1 MSKKKDLLGGD
12 WVSFELLGTCEVNP
26 LLWYKAEAK
35 RPRDGRFPIDSI
47 MSFEQSFFEFITR
60 PNRHF
65 KAEQLVECYREIT
78 AVERRTPLRA
88 VLSSDPRIEHR
99 LIFPLKNAKVAFM
112 TGNYLGTIAL
122 CGLISEMISMLL
134 FELNEPELDPAS
146 VRAAFAAI
154 KAQRSFER
162 LYQSQRLRVLKALKL
177 VTPRQVKWFATVAEI
192 RRRNLHFFRP
202 DGGSKLEALKVYEAA
217 VGLVYT
223 VTREKGKRGKLAS
236 NPLLVE
242 MLRRQGRTTKWVRKP
257 ASQPE

>member
-1 MSKKKDLLGGD
+1 MTKKTELLDGE

-35 RPRDGRFPIDSI
+35 RPRDERFPIDSI
-47 MSFEQSFFEFITR
+47 MNFEQSFFEFITR
-60 PNRHF
+60 PNSHF
-65 KAEQLVECYREIT
+65 KAEQLVGSYREIT
-78 AVERRTPLRA
+78 AVERRTPLKA
-88 VLSSDPRIEHR
+88 ILSSDPRIEHR

-122 CGLISEMISMLL
+122 CGLIGEMISMLL
-134 FELNEPELDPAS
+134 FELNEPKLDPVQ
-146 VRAAFAAI
+146 VRAAFAAF
-154 KAQRSFER
+154 KSGRSFER
-162 LYQSQRLRVLKALKL
+162 LFQSQRMRVLKALKL
-177 VTPRQVKWFATVAEI
+177 VTRRQVKWLETVSEI
-192 RRRNLHFFRP
+192 RTRHLHFFRP

-242 MLRRQGRTTKWVRKP
+242 MLRRQGKTTKWVKKP
-257 ASQPE
+257 ASQQA